1 MELKL
6 SQSSLPTAIFNQS
19 SFLPK
24 HFALLAKRWKLDIQR
39 ITWKGQGMS
48 KKILVHVVKE
58 GETLTSISK
67 LYGVPVLEIAS
78 SNEEIADVDLVFEG
92 QQLKIPSVADCAQV
106 CHFEGY
112 RLHEHQSPNRSPRLG
127 FHIRQ
132 WNQIFTMPSF
142 YQFPDAKTAGS
153 FYVLVPLVAFCI
165 GCIMGAFQIILAKNS
180 RHRAAKKLGVHHHTS
195 NSARW
200 KTALSD
206 LRDPDSLDA
215 ESAPDSDPSSDEKEQ
230 LHFEDVSR
238 AYTKLEGDYKK
249 FLSQCGMSNYGYWRG
264 GSPQ

>member
-6 SQSSLPTAIFNQS
+6 SQSSFPTAIFNPS
-19 SFLPK
+19 SFLPRP
-24 HFALLAKRWKLDIQR
+24 FALLRWKLDIQR

-67 LYGVPVLEIAS
+67 LYGVPVLEIAA

-92 QQLKIPSVADCAQV
+92 QQLKIPSAVAQCAQV

-112 RLHEHQSPNRSPRLG
+112 KLREHHFPSGSPRLG

-142 YQFPDAKTAGS
+142 HQFPIAKTACS
-153 FYVLVPLVAFCI
+153 FPVLVPLVAFCI
-165 GCIMGAFQIILAKNS
+165 VCIMGAFQIILAKNS
-180 RHRAAKKLGVHHHTS
+180 RHQAAKKSGVHHHS
-195 NSARW
+195 SSARW

-230 LHFEDVSR
+230 LRFEDVSH
-238 AYTKLEGDYKK
+238 AYTKLEGDYQK